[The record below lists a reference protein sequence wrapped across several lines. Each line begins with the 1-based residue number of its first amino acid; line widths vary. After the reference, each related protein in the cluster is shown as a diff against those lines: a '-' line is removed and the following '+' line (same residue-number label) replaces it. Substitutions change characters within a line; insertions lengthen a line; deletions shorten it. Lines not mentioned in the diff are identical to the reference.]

1 MSKDPEGWAF
11 DFGCILHD
19 NFNSDAVARIVV
31 PFSAHGFRFAGT
43 ARPKTGFGMELLER
57 LLFGSDS
64 LWGGGVAH
72 SVMILALVIALGIM
86 LGKVKVAGVS
96 LGVTG
101 ILFVGI
107 AFSYF
112 GMNIDEHLMHFLK
125 EFGLIL
131 FVYSIGLQVGP
142 GFFSSFRKGGITL
155 NKLAVLVVALGVVTT
170 VALYYVTGLPMTT
183 MVGVMSGAVTNTP
196 GLGAA
201 QQAFSDLHA
210 GADAPDIA
218 TGYALAYP
226 LGVIGAILTLLA
238 LRYLLRIDVRQEEEA
253 AGLGTDVL
261 KDLTTRRISVEICNP
276 AVEGKSISGIR
287 RLALR
292 DFVVSRICRPGE
304 APELADAA
312 TTLRCGDRIL
322 LVAAPKDAEALV
334 ALLGREVDAGPMMPD
349 RKMISRRILITKPE
363 LNGKTLA
370 ELRIRSTSGVT
381 ITRINR
387 SGIDLVA
394 AGNLQLQLGD
404 RVTVVGPE
412 LSVAHAERL
421 FGNSLKRLNH
431 PNLIPIFIGI
441 ALGVVL
447 GSISFWIPG
456 VPQPVKLGLAGGP
469 LIVADRPLRSVLPAH
484 HLYDDVG
491 QPDAARSGHFAF
503 PCGRGAG
510 CRRGFRA
517 YARRGRICL
526 DRLRSCNHDR
536 SAAAGGAFR
545 TFLLQ
550 TQLLYA
556 DRRAFGRVDQSAGT
570 GLFDR
575 ADHVRRTFGG
585 ICYGLSAVDVPAG
598 AGGPA
603 FDFDFRITQKGAA
616 KQRPVTAITSHC
628 IEISSRLRL
637 FLIE

>member
-142 GFFSSFRKGGITL
+142 GFFSSFRKGGVTL

-218 TGYALAYP
+218 TGYALAHP

-238 LRYLLRIDVRQEEEA
+238 SRCPGYRDRLCIGLSARSDRSHPDP
-253 AGLGTDVL
+253 AG
-261 KDLTTRRISVEICNP
+261 
-276 AVEGKSISGIR
+276 
-287 RLALR
+287 
-292 DFVVSRICRPGE
+292 
-304 APELADAA
+304 
-312 TTLRCGDRIL
+312 
-322 LVAAPKDAEALV
+322 V
-334 ALLGREVDAGPMMPD
+334 ALSAAH
-349 RKMISRRILITKPE
+349 RR
-363 LNGKTLA
+363 
-370 ELRIRSTSGVT
+370 
-381 ITRINR
+381 
-387 SGIDLVA
+387 
-394 AGNLQLQLGD
+394 
-404 RVTVVGPE
+404 
-412 LSVAHAERL
+412 
-421 FGNSLKRLNH
+421 
-431 PNLIPIFIGI
+431 
-441 ALGVVL
+441 
-447 GSISFWIPG
+447 
-456 VPQPVKLGLAGGP
+456 
-469 LIVADRPLRSVLPAH
+469 
-484 HLYDDVG
+484 
-491 QPDAARSGHFAF
+491 
-503 PCGRGAG
+503 
-510 CRRGFRA
+510 
-517 YARRGRICL
+517 
-526 DRLRSCNHDR
+526 
-536 SAAAGGAFR
+536 AAGGRGGRFG
-545 TFLLQ
+545 
-550 TQLLYA
+550 YG
-556 DRRAFGRVDQSAGT
+556 RAERPD
-570 GLFDR
+570 D
-575 ADHVRRTFGG
+575 
-585 ICYGLSAVDVPAG
+585 PA
-598 AGGPA
+598 
-603 FDFDFRITQKGAA
+603 DFRRNLQF
-616 KQRPVTAITSHC
+616 R
-628 IEISSRLRL
+628 R
-637 FLIE
+637 